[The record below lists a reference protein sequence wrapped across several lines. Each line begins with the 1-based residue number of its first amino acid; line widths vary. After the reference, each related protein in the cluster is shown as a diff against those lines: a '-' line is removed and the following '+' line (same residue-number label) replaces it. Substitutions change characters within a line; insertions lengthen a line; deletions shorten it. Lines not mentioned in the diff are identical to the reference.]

1 MKADLGSVNIHSHSI
16 GAIIFSIILPF
27 HFYTTLYQAVPEAQ
41 PIDGVVFLIYFAGV
55 AACFAC
61 SALYADSLGFTLTQA
76 DMGQLPHR
84 RQSQSTYTWHLQ
96 QNRLLWHRPA
106 HVGRKSRIHTFRLR
120 L

>member
-41 PIDGVVFLIYFAGV
+41 PLDGVVFLIYFVGV

-61 SALYADSLGFTLTQA
+61 STLYADSLGFTLTQA
-76 DMGQLPHR
+76 DVGQLPHR

-96 QNRLLWHRPA
+96 QSRLLRYRPT